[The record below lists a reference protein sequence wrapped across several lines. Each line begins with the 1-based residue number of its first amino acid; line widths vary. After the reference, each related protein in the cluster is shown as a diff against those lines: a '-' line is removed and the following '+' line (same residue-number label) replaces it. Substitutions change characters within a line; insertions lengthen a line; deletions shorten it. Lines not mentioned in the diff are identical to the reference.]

1 MYALSYLE
9 NNTFSI
15 LVILILLRC
24 HYQTLDN
31 RPSARCFR
39 SLLISIIAYTLMD
52 LLCGLQE
59 NRVFSPAPWV
69 VGVMNVLFFYCA
81 AAVSFFGFLFAES
94 EFGSSWFHNRKKW
107 LLYSLPLLILLVTI
121 PLSLWGKF
129 YFYIDSTGRYTK
141 GPMYPL
147 FLVLSYG
154 YLLVVGVRSFCG
166 FFNKDNYAR
175 RSEYMAIAS
184 FVVFPLIAGVIQ
196 AFYTG
201 ISVICLG
208 ATLACVQI
216 FVNLQQAKIT
226 IDPLTQINN
235 RTKMI
240 QHLDKCVRHQKSGS
254 DKKLV
259 LFMIDINDFKQI
271 NDRYGH
277 LEGDAALIML
287 AEVLKQ
293 VGSHFKGLISRF
305 GGDEFFVIL
314 EARDEEDVAHFRQE
328 LADTLAHYNQRS
340 GKPFTVEISIGLAY
354 YDPALSIPE
363 LIESA
368 DQALYRN
375 KRRKKQNE
383 KSRTYFH

>member
-24 HYQTLDN
+24 HCQTLDN

-81 AAVSFFGFLFAES
+81 AAVSFLGFLYAES
-94 EFGSSWFHNRKKW
+94 EFGGSWFHNRKKW

-141 GPMYPL
+141 GPLYPL
-147 FLVLSYG
+147 LLVLSYG
-154 YLLVVGVRSFCG
+154 YLVVIGVRSFCG
-166 FFNKDNYAR
+166 LFNKDNYAR

-184 FVVFPLIAGVIQ
+184 FVVFPLISGVIQ

-240 QHLDKCVRHQKSGS
+240 QYLDKCVRHQKSGS

-328 LADTLAHYNQRS
+328 LADTLAHYNQHS
-340 GKPFTVEISIGLAY
+340 GKPFTVEIGIGLAY

-383 KSRTYFH
+383 KSRAYFH